1 MGKTFDEL
9 TITDD
14 FMFCKVMQNERICKR
29 LLNSV
34 LRDKIGEIAH
44 VEYQKT
50 IREDGFAKW
59 TRMDVWV
66 TDTQGRIFDV
76 EMQTTDADNLA
87 KRMRYYQSQIDIL
100 SLGKA
105 TRYEDLPDSFIIFFS
120 PFDYPACSLPVYTFR
135 TCCEEQRDIFLQD
148 GAIKIMINSSAAEK
162 EKNEDLRAFMD
173 CMNETESE
181 HPFAKEISQEV
192 INVKENDVY
201 RAEFFSWNA
210 KAQDLENKG
219 RKEGIKE
226 VTAVYNS
233 LKSEG
238 RDSDAERFMT
248 DESYRAQ
255 VLAERETVNQ

>member
-1 MGKTFDEL
+1 
-9 TITDD
+9 
-14 FMFCKVMQNERICKR
+14 
-29 LLNSV
+29 
-34 LRDKIGEIAH
+34 
-44 VEYQKT
+44 
-50 IREDGFAKW
+50 
-59 TRMDVWV
+59 
-66 TDTQGRIFDV
+66 
-76 EMQTTDADNLA
+76 
-87 KRMRYYQSQIDIL
+87 
-100 SLGKA
+100 
-105 TRYEDLPDSFIIFFS
+105 
-120 PFDYPACSLPVYTFR
+120 
-135 TCCEEQRDIFLQD
+135 
-148 GAIKIMINSSAAEK
+148 MINSSAAEK

-226 VTAVYNS
+226 GIKEVTAVYNS

-255 VLAERETVNQ
+255 VLAEREAVNQ